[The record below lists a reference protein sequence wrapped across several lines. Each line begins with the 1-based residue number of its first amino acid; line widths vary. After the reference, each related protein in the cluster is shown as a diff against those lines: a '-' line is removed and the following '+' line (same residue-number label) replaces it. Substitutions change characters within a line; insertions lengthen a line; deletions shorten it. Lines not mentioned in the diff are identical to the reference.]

1 VTPTIDVDE
10 LTAKIAASL
19 KKQLGLDD
27 SPSAKPDVL
36 HSDSKLVFVIA
47 AFTPDMEPVFQG
59 IDAAAKAVGLVA
71 KRVKDVQGDYRIT
84 DKIIDMI
91 QKARFVVADLSNERP
106 NVYFELGYS
115 RGIGKRV
122 VTIARTGTLIH
133 FDVKDWNFLNYQDS
147 RILEGDLRRRF
158 EYELNPTDSDEA

>member
-1 VTPTIDVDE
+1 
-10 LTAKIAASL
+10 
-19 KKQLGLDD
+19 
-27 SPSAKPDVL
+27 
-36 HSDSKLVFVIA
+36 
-47 AFTPDMEPVFQG
+47 
-59 IDAAAKAVGLVA
+59 
-71 KRVKDVQGDYRIT
+71 
-84 DKIIDMI
+84 MI